1 MTKHVLFIQGG
12 GAGAHDEDAQLA
24 AALQEALGGGYHVI
38 YPHMPNEADPEYQ
51 PWKAQIARELAVLD
65 GNAILVG
72 HSAGGAVL
80 LRYLAEEQVDQP
92 IGGIFIIAAPYWGAE
107 EWHGDPPKGVPLFL
121 YHSRDDAIIPFA
133 HLALWAKK
141 LGTPVTREV
150 TGGHQ
155 LDNDLAAVARD
166 ITSL

>member
-1 MTKHVLFIQGG
+1 MTKHVLVIQGG
-12 GAGAHDEDAQLA
+12 GAGAYEEDAQLA
-24 AALQEALGGGYHVI
+24 AALQDALGSGYHVI
-38 YPHMPNEADPEYQ
+38 YPHMPNEADPEY
-51 PWKAQIARELAVLD
+51 PAWKAQIAKELAVLD
-65 GNAILVG
+65 GNAIVVG
-72 HSAGGAVL
+72 HSAGGSVL
-80 LRYLAEEQVDQP
+80 LRYLAEEHVAQS

-107 EWHGDPPKGVPLFL
+107 EWHADPPKEVPLFL

-141 LGTPVTREV
+141 LGTAVTREV

-155 LDNDLAAVARD
+155 LNNDLAAVAKD